1 MLKVGITGG
10 IGSGKSTVCKIFQT
24 LGIPIYDSDKAAKW
38 LMQNDEDLINAIK
51 KAFGDDIYT
60 AKKELDRKKLAA
72 IVFYDKKA
80 LKKLEALVHPAVF
93 SHGKIWQEQHKEK
106 PYTIKEAALLFESGS
121 HQQLDYIIV
130 VTAPENVRIAR
141 VQKRDGATIAD
152 IKARIDK
159 QMPESE
165 KIKLADAVIENNEE
179 KMLISQIMQ
188 IHKSLLKKSK
198 EQKNEQLCQ

>member
-1 MLKVGITGG
+1 MLKVGVTGG
-10 IGSGKSTVCKIFQT
+10 IGSGKSTVCKIFET

-60 AKKELDRKKLAA
+60 EKNELNRKKLAA
-72 IVFYDKKA
+72 IVFHDKKA

-93 SHGKIWQEQHKEK
+93 RHGKMWHEQHKAK
-106 PYTIKEAALLFESGS
+106 PYTIKEAALIFESGS
-121 HQQLDYIIV
+121 YRQLDYVIT

-141 VQKRDGATIAD
+141 VQKRDGATVAD
-152 IKARIDK
+152 IKARINK

-165 KIKLADAVIENNEE
+165 KVKLADAVIENNEE
-179 KMLISQIMQ
+179 KMLLPQIMA
-188 IHKSLLKKSK
+188 IHKILLEKSK
-198 EQKNEQLCQ
+198 A